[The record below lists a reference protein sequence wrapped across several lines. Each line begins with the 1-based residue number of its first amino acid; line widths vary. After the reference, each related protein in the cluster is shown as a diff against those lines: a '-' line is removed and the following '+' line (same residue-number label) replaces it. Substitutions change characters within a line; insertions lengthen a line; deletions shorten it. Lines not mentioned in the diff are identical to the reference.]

1 MILSAL
7 RPSPTL
13 TDTEL
18 GRSLRLMIW
27 EGVASGALFSLG
39 SGGFM
44 AAFALALGA
53 NNLQVGILAAL
64 PFITQVAQL
73 PAILAVER
81 FRTRKAIG
89 IPNDT
94 SSSVSIYLPDVDASD
109 SVDQRE
115 VPILLHVTDADG
127 STAQVEH
134 VVTVNP

>member
-1 MILSAL
+1 MILSSL

-44 AAFALALGA
+44 AAFALAL
-53 NNLQVGILAAL
+53 
-64 PFITQVAQL
+64 
-73 PAILAVER
+73 
-81 FRTRKAIG
+81 
-89 IPNDT
+89 
-94 SSSVSIYLPDVDASD
+94 
-109 SVDQRE
+109 
-115 VPILLHVTDADG
+115 LHVTDADG